1 MADPSATAGQTASP
15 AGRGG
20 HTVAY
25 VLRLGDACLVH
36 GQRLA
41 EWCGHAPVLEEDIA
55 LANIALDHVGQAR
68 ALLALAGQL
77 EGQGR
82 DEDAL
87 AYLRNEPE
95 FLNPTLLELP
105 NAPPGSNDP
114 CFGRTV
120 MRCFLWSSFACLVWR
135 ALSASNEPVLA
146 GIAAKALKESRYHAR
161 HSGDWVVRLGDGSE
175 VSHARLQAAL
185 DAMWPYTA
193 EWFGDD
199 AVDDAASASGLG
211 PAWATL
217 QDDWLAAVTPV
228 LQQATLGLP
237 PDTPFRSHGRD
248 GRHSEHL
255 SHLLGDMQSLA
266 RAFPGAVW

>member
-1 MADPSATAGQTASP
+1 M
-15 AGRGG
+15 
-20 HTVAY
+20 
-25 VLRLGDACLVH
+25 
-36 GQRLA
+36 
-41 EWCGHAPVLEEDIA
+41 
-55 LANIALDHVGQAR
+55 
-68 ALLALAGQL
+68 
-77 EGQGR
+77 
-82 DEDAL
+82 
-87 AYLRNEPE
+87 
-95 FLNPTLLELP
+95 LELP

-135 ALSASNEPVLA
+135 TLATSNEPVLA

-161 HSGDWVVRLGDGSE
+161 HSGDWVVRLGDGSAA
-175 VSHARLQAAL
+175 SHARLQAAL
-185 DAMWPYTA
+185 DTMWPYTA
-193 EWFGDD
+193 EWFGSD

-217 QDDWLAAVTPV
+217 QDDWLAAVKPV

-255 SHLLGDMQSLA
+255 SHLLAEMQSLA